1 MSYHDVSPTGTN
13 IIIYIFSKYA
23 TTFFGFDTF
32 FLVVDSFL
40 TYRKKGILPFRF
52 GKQGCLFH
60 MSHSFVQKELFTSH
74 LSFLFFDH
82 LLDHITADRSVLS
95 GSKVSVVSVC

>member
-13 IIIYIFSKYA
+13 IIIHFSKYA
-23 TTFFGFDTF
+23 TAFLVLIH
-32 FLVVDSFL
+32 FLVVDSFNIQE
-40 TYRKKGILPFRF
+40 KGILPFRF
-52 GKQGCLFH
+52 GKQGCLFTCH
-60 MSHSFVQKELFTSH
+60 ILFVQKELFTSH